1 MRGAQGRNRTTDTR
15 IFSPLLYR
23 LSYLGIM
30 KCKIVLCILHI
41 WAMLRIA
48 PLLIPASNH
57 RLLSFQQAESWRF
70 QNACFHP
77 TELPGLK
84 GIAELSAAAY

>member
-1 MRGAQGRNRTTDTR
+1 MYGAQGRNRTTDTR

-23 LSYLGIM
+23 LSYLGVEKLLLNM
-30 KCKIVLCILHI
+30 CSLHI

-57 RLLSFQQAESWRF
+57 RLLSFDCRW
-70 QNACFHP
+70 
-77 TELPGLK
+77 K
-84 GIAELSAAAY
+84 LSLQKRSVSPN